1 MTTQTN
7 FDITTVSQLT
17 LSQLADTTSITTV
30 GKLVVGETRYG
41 GGYAVFKSDMDYNLE
56 TINDGCTVY
65 YDDMTDL
72 LFAQLFRYLP
82 KSGSIDVD
90 GQAQY
95 EQLNAWLNGRL
106 ESLTNT
112 YHRVNVAPMGHAST
126 KYSWGYETLTVA
138 NKHIDTVSLSLAP
151 KFQQAWAYINRK
163 TAGWTKTRPVFLSLA
178 SLPDFFLALENA
190 TRYDFSDVGDYELL
204 TLTDRDGCEAEWA
217 LPVPY
222 PSWYELFAEL
232 SHWANSDM
240 AHILALITKGKS
252 LLD

>member
-1 MTTQTN
+1 MNTQD
-7 FDITTVSQLT
+7 FQITTVSELT
-17 LSQLADTTSITTV
+17 LSQLADTTYVIKH
-30 GKLVVGETRYG
+30 GGLIMAETRF
-41 GGYAVFKSDMDYNLE
+41 GGYAVRQSDLDYAID
-56 TINDGCTVY
+56 TINDGYTVF

-72 LFAQLFRYLP
+72 LFRELFQYLP
-82 KSGSIDVD
+82 DSGSVEVD

-95 EQLNAWLNGRL
+95 ERLRSWLNGRL
-106 ESLTNT
+106 ESLTGT
-112 YHRVNVAPMGHAST
+112 YYQVNLSPIGYGST
-126 KYSWGYETLTVA
+126 KYSWGYEQLIVA
-138 NKHIDTVSLSLAP
+138 NKYIDTVALSLNQKA
-151 KFQQAWAYINRK
+151 QNAWQYVNRK
-163 TAGWTKTRPVFLSLA
+163 GAGWTKTRPNFLCLA

-232 SHWANSDM
+232 SHWAKPEI
-240 AHILALITKGKS
+240 AHKFTIIAKGKS

>member
-17 LSQLADTTSITTV
+17 LSQLADTTCVTKF
-30 GKLVVGETRYG
+30 GKLIMAETKY
-41 GGYAVFKSDMDYNLE
+41 GGYAVFERDL
-56 TINDGCTVY
+56 DGCINAINAGDTIF
-65 YDDMTDL
+65 YDDRQDL
-72 LFAQLFRYLP
+72 LFLAIFQYLQDNTT
-82 KSGSIDVD
+82 KEV
-90 GQAQY
+90 GQAHY
-95 EQLNAWLNGRL
+95 DRLTAWLNGRL

-138 NKHIDTVSLSLAP
+138 NKHIDTVALSLAP

-163 TAGWTKTRPVFLSLA
+163 TAGWTKTRPNFLCLA
-178 SLPDFFLALENA
+178 SLPDFFMALEDAEQYNLEDIA
-190 TRYDFSDVGDYELL
+190 DYELL
-204 TLTDRDGCEAEWA
+204 TLTDQDGREVEYA

-232 SHWANSDM
+232 SHWAKPEI
-240 AHILALITKGKS
+240 AQKFTLIAKGKS